1 MQSRYSTV
9 AMTLHWL
16 IALSIFGLIP
26 AGWWMADA
34 IKDPATQNQAY
45 QVFQMHKSIGL
56 TVLALTIARLAW
68 RLSHPAPPLPAGMA
82 GWERFAARATHIGFY
97 AATLALPLTGWAYVS
112 AGWAAELDKPL
123 AVATS
128 WFGLFEVPHWSAISS
143 MAQEARR
150 AFAFQAMSAHSL
162 LAWGAIVLIGL
173 HIGAALKHQ
182 FLNKD
187 DLLGR
192 MIPFLRAGSVKPET
206 DKPGPLPL
214 AAGAGAI
221 LMLVLVAFMA
231 GGPETPYKPQAA
243 AAASTEPAPQ
253 PVELGVGEP
262 GSNPGNPAVAEVIP
276 GAMAIPPTAQ
286 GAALVAL
293 PRWIVDSKAS
303 SIGFTGTHAG
313 NAFKGS
319 FSAWAA
325 DIRFDPANPA
335 ASKALVTIDVG
346 SARTGDGTQESSLR
360 EGEWFNPAKFPKAVF
375 ETKTIK
381 SLGGDRYEA
390 QATLTMKGK
399 AVPVTLPFTL
409 KINGATAEMTGT
421 VTLDRK
427 ALELGMASDAAGEW
441 VSLDIPVSVKVK
453 AQKAP

>member
-1 MQSRYSTV
+1 MQSRYSAV

-45 QVFQMHKSIGL
+45 QVFQIHKSIGL

-68 RLSHPAPPLPAGMA
+68 RLSHPAPPLPEGMA
-82 GWERFAARATHIGFY
+82 GWERFAARATHVGFY
-97 AATLALPLTGWAYVS
+97 AVTLALPLTGWAYVS

-128 WFGLFEVPHWSAISS
+128 WFGLFEAPHWSAISG
-143 MAQEARR
+143 MAEEARR
-150 AFAFQAMSAHSL
+150 AFAFQAISAHSL
-162 LAWGAIVLIGL
+162 LAWAAIVLIGL
-173 HIGAALKHQ
+173 HVGAALKHQ

-192 MIPFLRAGSVKPET
+192 MIPFLRAGEVRPET

-221 LMLVLVAFMA
+221 LMLVLVAFIG
-231 GGPETPYKPQAA
+231 GGPSTPYKPQVAA
-243 AAASTEPAPQ
+243 AAPAEPA
-253 PVELGVGEP
+253 
-262 GSNPGNPAVAEVIP
+262 I
-276 GAMAIPPTAQ
+276 TAQ
-286 GAALVAL
+286 GTSPDNPASAPDIPAAIAISAAPAAAPSVQVA
-293 PRWIVDSKAS
+293 RWVVDPKAS
-303 SIGFTGTHAG
+303 SIGFAGTHAG

-319 FSAWAA
+319 FSTWTA
-325 DIRFDPANPA
+325 DIRFDPANLA

-375 ETKTIK
+375 ETKAIK

-390 QATLTMKGK
+390 QATLTVKGK

-409 KINGATAEMTGT
+409 KMTGATAEMSGT
-421 VTLDRK
+421 ATLDRK
-427 ALELGMASDAAGEW
+427 TLDLGLVSDSAGEW
-441 VSLDIPVSVKVK
+441 VSLAIPVSVKVK

>member
-1 MQSRYSTV
+1 MHSRYSAI

-16 IALSIFGLIP
+16 IALAIFGLIP

-45 QVFQMHKSIGL
+45 QVFQIHKSIGL
-56 TVLALTIARLAW
+56 TVLALTLARLAW
-68 RLSHPAPPLPAGMA
+68 RLSHPAPPLPEGMA
-82 GWERFAARATHIGFY
+82 GWERFAARATHVGFY
-97 AATLALPLTGWAYVS
+97 AVTLALPLTGWAYVS

-128 WFGLFEVPHWSAISS
+128 WFGLFEVPHWGAISG
-143 MAQEARR
+143 MAEEARR
-150 AFAFQAMSAHSL
+150 AFAFQAISAHSL

-173 HIGAALKHQ
+173 HVGAALKHQ

-192 MIPFLRAGSVKPET
+192 MIPFLRTGAVTPAT

-221 LMLVLVAFMA
+221 LLLVLVAMIG
-231 GGPETPYKPQAA
+231 GGPETPYKPPVAMAVTPSAAPESPAIAPEAPQAA
-243 AAASTEPAPQ
+243 ALPATPAAAPSADIQ
-253 PVELGVGEP
+253 
-262 GSNPGNPAVAEVIP
+262 
-276 GAMAIPPTAQ
+276 
-286 GAALVAL
+286 
-293 PRWIVDSKAS
+293 RWQVDPKAS
-303 SIGFTGTHAG
+303 SIGFSGTHAG
-313 NAFKGS
+313 AAFKGS
-319 FSAWAA
+319 FTAWTA
-325 DIRFDPANPA
+325 DIRFDPANLV

-360 EGEWFNPAKFPKAVF
+360 EGEWLNPATFPKAVF
-375 ETKTIK
+375 ETKSIK

-399 AVPVTLPFTL
+399 AVAITLPFTL
-409 KINGATAEMTGT
+409 KITGATAEMAGN

-427 ALELGMASDAAGEW
+427 ALDLGLISDASGEW
-441 VSLDIPVSVKVK
+441 VSLAIPVMIKVK